1 MGEKSKEIIHAIIE
15 ALKEG
20 PRTITQIADEI
31 NINWRTAESN
41 LEMLKDIGKVFE
53 IQEGKSRFFFLK
65 DDRNYFNLYVKKDD
79 AKRISTIYA
88 LISKFC
94 KKLYRHE
101 PTKTQ
106 VYKIIWKINNKLNLN
121 LPIGWYQYGPLCVQG
136 YTGRENQEYEMNQ
149 ESVAIIK
156 ETTKRYGQIE
166 NQKLQE
172 MVYEEEKNQLYLA
185 KERLMK
191 GDFKAKEEIYPILID
206 LIKYAPKEASEVVTD
221 FARATLL
228 LGWDKTKDIFA
239 DLWKFIATIS
249 FRDSLEFYYGKNIEY
264 YLSDK
269 IEEKKREAQLAITN
283 LVRARET
290 QAR

>member
-1 MGEKSKEIIHAIIE
+1 MGEKSKETIRAIIE

-20 PRTITQIADEI
+20 SRTITQIAEETD
-31 NINWRTAESN
+31 INWRTAESN

-53 IQEGKSRFFFLK
+53 IQDGKSRFFFLK
-65 DDRNYFNLYVKKDD
+65 DDSNYFNLYVKKED

-94 KKLYRHE
+94 KKLYKHE

-106 VYKIIWKINNKLNLN
+106 AYKIIWKINNKLNLN
-121 LPIGWYQYGPLCVQG
+121 LPVGWYQYGPLCVQE
-136 YTGRENQEYEMNQ
+136 YTGREKQEYEMNQ
-149 ESVAIIK
+149 EAIVIIK

-172 MVYEEEKNQLYLA
+172 MVYEEEKNQLYIA

-191 GDFKAKEEIYPILID
+191 GDFKNKEEIYPILID

-228 LGWDKTKDIFA
+228 LGWDKTKNIFA
-239 DLWKFIATIS
+239 ELWRYIATIS

-264 YLSDK
+264 YLS
-269 IEEKKREAQLAITN
+269 IEEEKKEAQLAITN
-283 LVRARET
+283 LVRSREA